1 MYQSIITHV
10 NEIAF
15 EYNINESFKTKIHY
29 HKFQFRVYRHQKNSD
44 VTTHPEYEIQSLSE
58 LGLGVQMHEKY

>member
-1 MYQSIITHV
+1 MSKIFMYQSIITHV

-29 HKFQFRVYRHQKNSD
+29 HKF
-44 VTTHPEYEIQSLSE
+44 
-58 LGLGVQMHEKY
+58 